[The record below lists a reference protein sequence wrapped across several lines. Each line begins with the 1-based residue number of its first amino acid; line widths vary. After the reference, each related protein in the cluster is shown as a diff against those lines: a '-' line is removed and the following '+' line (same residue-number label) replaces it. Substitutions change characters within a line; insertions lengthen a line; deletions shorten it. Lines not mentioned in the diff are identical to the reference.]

1 MLFLSVVHMKKLKRS
16 AALALVLGLI
26 ISLCGCS
33 LNEVGKYQIV
43 DRLQNQSFCIG
54 FRSGDKVGTIVT
66 SALEELEASGKLRE
80 LSIKWLGEDVSM
92 LSGDDSALDL
102 ILPSIEPRT
111 LIVGC
116 DGGRLPFSGA
126 DENGELTGFDVELA
140 REVCKL
146 LGWQL
151 KLIAIDVSEAE
162 VELNSGNVDCVWGGF
177 AYDASYTQID
187 LSPVYMKN
195 TIVLVS
201 LSGSGIRSARGLSGK
216 ALTLSENCYFNAVL
230 DANETLKNRPSI
242 INRIPGGTAACIDSL
257 NNEGCDAIIADIY
270 SLDYYR

>member
-1 MLFLSVVHMKKLKRS
+1 
-16 AALALVLGLI
+16 
-26 ISLCGCS
+26 
-33 LNEVGKYQIV
+33 
-43 DRLQNQSFCIG
+43 
-54 FRSGDKVGTIVT
+54 
-66 SALEELEASGKLRE
+66 
-80 LSIKWLGEDVSM
+80 
-92 LSGDDSALDL
+92 
-102 ILPSIEPRT
+102 
-111 LIVGC
+111 
-116 DGGRLPFSGA
+116 
-126 DENGELTGFDVELA
+126 
-140 REVCKL
+140 
-146 LGWQL
+146 
-151 KLIAIDVSEAE
+151 
-162 VELNSGNVDCVWGGF
+162 
-177 AYDASYTQID
+177 D